1 MSITYYSEIDAY
13 PKFIEELKKI
23 NVLYTKYVEC
33 KQRKAF
39 FKRFITLNPLPGN
52 IIRKIDDI
60 YSKRDRTYTK
70 TPYYGTRNSLFIEF
84 FNFLKFFN
92 KDIDEDDFY
101 QNKNLYD
108 YSKEILEKL
117 NEKLKKKCQL
127 PNNGNVNVNGTR
139 NGNGNGNRRE
149 NNLGPSNNGNV
160 NVNRT
165 RNGNGNGNRRENNL
179 GPSNN
184 GSMVTSRIN
193 RKNGR
198 SANNRTRNMIRS
210 RVISRR
216 NANNPYRING
226 LNLRK
231 RRNESTRRVINL

>member
-149 NNLGPSNNGNV
+149 NNLGPSNNG
-160 NVNRT
+160 
-165 RNGNGNGNRRENNL
+165 
-179 GPSNN
+179 
-184 GSMVTSRIN
+184 SMVTSRIN

-231 RRNESTRRVINL
+231 RRNESARRVINL

>member
-39 FKRFITLNPLPGN
+39 FKRFITLNPLSGN

-127 PNNGNVNVNGTR
+127 PNNGNVNGNGTR
-139 NGNGNGNRRE
+139 NGNGNG
-149 NNLGPSNNGNV
+149 
-160 NVNRT
+160 T
-165 RNGNGNGNRRENNL
+165 RNGNGNRRENNL

-231 RRNESTRRVINL
+231 RRNESARRVINL

>member
-1 MSITYYSEIDAY
+1 MVQETVY
-13 PKFIEELKKI
+13 L
-23 NVLYTKYVEC
+23 L
-33 KQRKAF
+33 
-39 FKRFITLNPLPGN
+39 
-52 IIRKIDDI
+52 
-60 YSKRDRTYTK
+60 
-70 TPYYGTRNSLFIEF
+70 
-84 FNFLKFFN
+84 NFLKFFN

-127 PNNGNVNVNGTR
+127 PNNGNVNVNG
-139 NGNGNGNRRE
+139 
-149 NNLGPSNNGNV
+149 
-160 NVNRT
+160 T